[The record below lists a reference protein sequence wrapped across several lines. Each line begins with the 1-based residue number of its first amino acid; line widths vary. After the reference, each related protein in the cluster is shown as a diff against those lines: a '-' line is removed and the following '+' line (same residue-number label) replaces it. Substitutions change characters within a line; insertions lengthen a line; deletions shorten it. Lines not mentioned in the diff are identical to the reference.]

1 MKKIWLLVTALLI
14 VALLS
19 SVVACSSNDATTSK
33 PATTT
38 ATTSAPATTTAA
50 GNATVLR
57 LAVPW
62 PPGDP
67 VTVNIQNFAD
77 AFNAQAKGYK
87 IELHPGEQLVKM
99 NDSVDALR
107 TGAVEMGGWPIGAF
121 GSMDPIFAGA
131 ELPFLANNAEAD
143 AAITAATMPLYADVM
158 KKKFNSQPVFTFTC
172 LGLDMISTKQVKTQ
186 ADWKGMLVQSVSPQ
200 SAKFIE
206 LLGGSSVP
214 MPFADGYQG
223 LQKKTI
229 EGSMQS
235 SSMMIMFKMNE
246 VAKYVIRGYLIPASL
261 GVFVNMDT
269 FNKMPKDQQDLLLKC
284 GLDAQKKTNDYFIK
298 VAADNTKS
306 LTDMGLT
313 VYTLPKA
320 ERDAWKTTIWPYTE
334 ELLNKMGADTAAK
347 FKAAADAANTANPY
361 VER

>member
-1 MKKIWLLVTALLI
+1 
-14 VALLS
+14 
-19 SVVACSSNDATTSK
+19 
-33 PATTT
+33 
-38 ATTSAPATTTAA
+38 
-50 GNATVLR
+50 
-57 LAVPW
+57 
-62 PPGDP
+62 
-67 VTVNIQNFAD
+67 
-77 AFNAQAKGYK
+77 
-87 IELHPGEQLVKM
+87 
-99 NDSVDALR
+99 
-107 TGAVEMGGWPIGAF
+107 
-121 GSMDPIFAGA
+121 
-131 ELPFLANNAEAD
+131 
-143 AAITAATMPLYADVM
+143 
-158 KKKFNSQPVFTFTC
+158 
-172 LGLDMISTKQVKTQ
+172 
-186 ADWKGMLVQSVSPQ
+186 
-200 SAKFIE
+200 
-206 LLGGSSVP
+206 

-284 GLDAQKKTNDYFIK
+284 GLDAQKKTNEFFIK

-306 LTDMGLT
+306 LTDMGLE

-320 ERDAWKTTIWPYTE
+320 ERDAWKSVIWPYTE

-347 FKAAADAANTANPY
+347 FKAAADKANEANPY